1 MVINRGKRAGLIEMA
16 LYLRFLRQTKCKMAN
31 AIAALGVRFP
41 YPDHLGAANQLVA
54 PFCCSNCIIGSCLFL
69 SVDPGIHSQDSVL
82 CSDKKI
88 NVVTMW

>member
-1 MVINRGKRAGLIEMA
+1 MDINRGKRTGLIGMA

-54 PFCCSNCIIGSCLFL
+54 PFVIVI
-69 SVDPGIHSQDSVL
+69 V
-82 CSDKKI
+82 
-88 NVVTMW
+88 

>member
-1 MVINRGKRAGLIEMA
+1 MA

-31 AIAALGVRFP
+31 AIAAPGVRIP
-41 YPDHLGAANQLVA
+41 DPDHLGAANQLVA
-54 PFCCSNCIIGSCLFL
+54 PFCCSNCIIGRCLFL